1 LLSSTH
7 SSFNVGNVV
16 QPGPGQNNNS
26 GCTEDSNTGL
36 FTPTVPGN
44 PTFFNCAAFLDPNAS
59 GLVAA
64 RGYTFGNM
72 PRITG
77 EVRSHG
83 YVNEDFS
90 IIKRVSLFE
99 SHALILKA
107 ELFNAFNRH
116 VFTRFD
122 TGIQSSTLG
131 ASFGSINNPR
141 NVQFTLRYQF

>member
-1 LLSSTH
+1 MSNSL
-7 SSFNVGNVV
+7 
-16 QPGPGQNNNS
+16 GQANNNS
-26 GCTEDSNTGL
+26 GCTEDQNTGL
-36 FTPTVPGN
+36 FSPAVAGN
-44 PTFFNCAAFLDPNAS
+44 ATFFNCAAFMDPNAK

-64 RGYTFGNM
+64 RGFTFGNM

-77 EVRSHG
+77 EVRSQG

-116 VFTRFD
+116 TFARFD
-122 TGIQSSTLG
+122 TGIQDATLG
-131 ASFGSINNPR
+131 ASSFTINNPR